1 MNNLDITQ
9 FTTALQNSGIDTKL
23 ISITEQVATELSTI
37 LDTDIAASTPSSL
50 KSILQA
56 STDAI
61 ADVTNTLHEAT
72 EALKP
77 DLTSL
82 QEEMGKV
89 LSGSVPPNSL
99 QGLLDS
105 VANDIAIPSIE
116 SLQDSL
122 GSAINAPQLTGLEA
136 FANEIQ
142 GTVAGSQWTD
152 PSGALRRRFTETTEA
167 ASATAFD
174 PGTLIPNFK
183 FKTEPTFDE
192 DGVQNGERLVAFKF
206 GNAAV
211 QPIKDALSEVIPE
224 PYEVEAMAATIKNE
238 LLEDKG
244 VSIATLGPVINKFKE
259 RLATEVKFDP
269 STGENFVFQKTIDE
283 DGAEILIPFGFASK
297 EDWEESFKQGRAAA
311 QGMMQVNAGALKKF
325 IGENT
330 EVAQDTF
337 KRLSEI
343 DITIPTSE
351 NISEGAINEFAKDPT
366 TGLAVNFDNIMNAF
380 GPTIESAKKAAPG
393 VEANLKELDSNFKN
407 FFTQLGKELPPGQ
420 KPEPFVDPEEGA
432 E

>member
-142 GTVAGSQWTD
+142 GTVAGSEWTD
-152 PSGALRRRFTETTEA
+152 PTGALRRRFTETTEA

-192 DGVQNGERLVAFKF
+192 DGVQNGERIVAFKF

-211 QPIKDALSEVIPE
+211 QPVKDALSEVIPE

>member
-1 MNNLDITQ
+1 MINLDINE
-9 FTTALQNSGIDTKL
+9 FKTALQNSGIDTKL
-23 ISITEQVATELSTI
+23 VSITDQVATELSTI

-50 KSILQA
+50 KAILQS

-77 DLTSL
+77 DLKSL
-82 QEEMGKV
+82 QEEMGNV
-89 LSGSVPPNSL
+89 LSGTVPPSSL
-99 QGLLDS
+99 QDLLGS
-105 VANDIAIPSIE
+105 VANDVAIPSIE
-116 SLQDSL
+116 SLQETI
-122 GSAINAPQLTGLEA
+122 GSAINAPQVTGLDA
-136 FANEIQ
+136 FANE
-142 GTVAGSQWTD
+142 VLGSISGSELTD
-152 PSGALRRRFTETTEA
+152 ATGALRRRLTEA
-167 ASATAFD
+167 TEAVSATAFD

-183 FKTEPTFDE
+183 FATEPTFDE
-192 DGVQNGERLVAFKF
+192 DGIQNGERVVAFKF

-211 QPIKDALSEVIPE
+211 QSVKDALSEIVPE
-224 PYEVEAMAATIKNE
+224 PYEVEQMAATIKNE

-269 STGENFVFQKTIDE
+269 STGENFVFQKTLDE
-283 DGAEILIPFGFASK
+283 DGAEILIPFGFPSK

-311 QGMMQVNAGALKKF
+311 QGVMQVNAGALKKF

-330 EVAQDTF
+330 SVAQDTF

-343 DITIPTSE
+343 SIDIPVAE
-351 NISEGAINEFAKDPT
+351 NISEGAINEFVKDPT
-366 TGLAVNFDNIMNAF
+366 TGLAVNLDNILNAF

-393 VEANLKELDSNFKN
+393 VEANLKVLDDNFKT

>member
-1 MNNLDITQ
+1 MINLDLNE
-9 FTTALQNSGIDTKL
+9 FTTALQNSGIDNKL
-23 ISITEQVATELSTI
+23 IAITDQVATELSTI
-37 LDTDIAASTPSSL
+37 LSTDIAASTPSSL

-72 EALKP
+72 ESLKP

-89 LSGSVPPNSL
+89 LSGSVPPSSL
-99 QGLLDS
+99 QGLLDT
-105 VANDIAIPSIE
+105 VANDVAIPSIE
-116 SLQDSL
+116 SLQSSI
-122 GSAINAPQLTGLEA
+122 GSAINAPQLTGLDA
-136 FANEIQ
+136 IANEVQ
-142 GTVAGSQWTD
+142 GIVSGSTWTD
-152 PSGALRRRFTETTEA
+152 ATGAMRSRLTETVEA

-192 DGVQNGERLVAFKF
+192 DGEQNGERVVAFKF
-206 GNAAV
+206 GNASVQAV
-211 QPIKDALSEVIPE
+211 KDALSEVIPE
-224 PYEVEAMAATIKNE
+224 PYEVETMAATVKNQ

-244 VSIATLGPVINKFKE
+244 VSIATLGTVINKFKE

-269 STGENFVFQKTIDE
+269 STGENFVFQKTLDE
-283 DGAEILIPFGFASK
+283 DGAEIIIPFGFASK
-297 EDWEESFKQGRAAA
+297 ADWEDSFKQGRAAA
-311 QGMMQVNAGALKKF
+311 QGMMQINAGALKKF

-343 DITIPTSE
+343 SIDIPVADQL
-351 NISEGAINEFAKDPT
+351 SEGAINKFERDPIT
-366 TGLAVNFDNIMNAF
+366 NLAVPLDNLLNAF

-393 VEANLKELDSNFKN
+393 VEANLKVLDSNFKN

>member
-142 GTVAGSQWTD
+142 GTVAGSEWTD
-152 PSGALRRRFTETTEA
+152 PTGALRRRFTETTEA

-351 NISEGAINEFAKDPT
+351 NISEGATNEFAKDPT
-366 TGLAVNFDNIMNAF
+366 TGLAVNFDNILNAF

>member
-142 GTVAGSQWTD
+142 GTVAGSEWTD
-152 PSGALRRRFTETTEA
+152 PTGALRRRFTETTEA

>member
-142 GTVAGSQWTD
+142 GTVAGSEWTD
-152 PSGALRRRFTETTEA
+152 PTGALRRRFTETTEA

-297 EDWEESFKQGRAAA
+297 TDWEESFKQGRAAA
-311 QGMMQVNAGALKKF
+311 QGVMQINAGALKKF

>member
-1 MNNLDITQ
+1 MINLDIDE
-9 FTTALQNSGIDTKL
+9 FKTALQNSGIDTKL
-23 ISITEQVATELSTI
+23 VSITDQVATELSTI

-50 KSILQA
+50 KAILQS

-77 DLTSL
+77 ELKSL
-82 QEEMGKV
+82 QEEMGNV
-89 LSGSVPPNSL
+89 LAGTVPPSSL
-99 QGLLDS
+99 QDLLGS
-105 VANDIAIPSIE
+105 VANDVAIPSIE
-116 SLQDSL
+116 SLQETI
-122 GSAINAPQLTGLEA
+122 GSAISAPQLTGLDA
-136 FANEIQ
+136 FANE
-142 GTVAGSQWTD
+142 VLGSVSGSEWTD
-152 PSGALRRRFTETTEA
+152 ATGALRRRLTEA
-167 ASATAFD
+167 TEAVSATAFD

-183 FKTEPTFDE
+183 FATEPTFDE
-192 DGVQNGERLVAFKF
+192 DGVQNGERVVAFKF

-211 QPIKDALSEVIPE
+211 QPIKDALSEIVPE
-224 PYEVEAMAATIKNE
+224 PYEIEEMAATIKNE

-269 STGENFVFQKTIDE
+269 STGENFVFQKTLDE
-283 DGAEILIPFGFASK
+283 DGAEILIPFGFPSK
-297 EDWEESFKQGRAAA
+297 EEWEESFQQGRAAA
-311 QGMMQVNAGALKKF
+311 QGVMQVNAGALKKF

-351 NISEGAINEFAKDPT
+351 NISEGAINEFVKDPT
-366 TGLAVNFDNIMNAF
+366 TGLAVNLDNILNAF

-393 VEANLKELDSNFKN
+393 VEANLKVLDSNFKN

>member
-50 KSILQA
+50 KSILQS

-142 GTVAGSQWTD
+142 GTVAGSEWTD
-152 PSGALRRRFTETTEA
+152 PTGALRRRFTETTEA

>member
-142 GTVAGSQWTD
+142 GTVAGSEWTD
-152 PSGALRRRFTETTEA
+152 PTGALRRRFTETTEA

-183 FKTEPTFDE
+183 FKIEPTFDE

>member
-142 GTVAGSQWTD
+142 GTVAGSEWTD
-152 PSGALRRRFTETTEA
+152 PTGALRRRFTETTEA

-343 DITIPTSE
+343 SIDIPTSE
-351 NISEGAINEFAKDPT
+351 NISEGAINEFARDPT

>member
-1 MNNLDITQ
+1 MINLDINE
-9 FTTALQNSGIDTKL
+9 FKTALQNSGIDTKL
-23 ISITEQVATELSTI
+23 VSITDQVATELSTI

-50 KSILQA
+50 KAILQS

-77 DLTSL
+77 DLKSL
-82 QEEMGKV
+82 QEEMGNV
-89 LSGSVPPNSL
+89 LSGTVPPSSL
-99 QGLLDS
+99 QDLLGS
-105 VANDIAIPSIE
+105 VANDVAIPSIE
-116 SLQDSL
+116 SLQETI
-122 GSAINAPQLTGLEA
+122 GSAINAPQVTGLDA
-136 FANEIQ
+136 FANE
-142 GTVAGSQWTD
+142 VLGSIPGSEFTD
-152 PSGALRRRFTETTEA
+152 ATGALRRRLTEA
-167 ASATAFD
+167 TEAVSATAFD

-183 FKTEPTFDE
+183 FATEPTFDE
-192 DGVQNGERLVAFKF
+192 DGIQNGEREVAFKF

-211 QPIKDALSEVIPE
+211 QSVKDALSEIVPE
-224 PYEVEAMAATIKNE
+224 PYEVEQMAATIKNE

-269 STGENFVFQKTIDE
+269 STGENFVFQKTLDE
-283 DGAEILIPFGFASK
+283 AGAEILIPFGFPSK

-311 QGMMQVNAGALKKF
+311 QGVMQVNAGALKKF

-330 EVAQDTF
+330 SVAQDTF

-343 DITIPTSE
+343 SIDIPVAE
-351 NISEGAINEFAKDPT
+351 NISEGAINEFVKDPT
-366 TGLAVNFDNIMNAF
+366 TGLAVNLDNILNAF

-393 VEANLKELDSNFKN
+393 VEANLKVLDDNFKT

>member
-142 GTVAGSQWTD
+142 GTVAGSEWTD
-152 PSGALRRRFTETTEA
+152 PTGALRRRFTETTEA

-174 PGTLIPNFK
+174 P
-183 FKTEPTFDE
+183 
-192 DGVQNGERLVAFKF
+192 VH
-206 GNAAV
+206 
-211 QPIKDALSEVIPE
+211 
-224 PYEVEAMAATIKNE
+224 
-238 LLEDKG
+238 
-244 VSIATLGPVINKFKE
+244 
-259 RLATEVKFDP
+259 
-269 STGENFVFQKTIDE
+269 
-283 DGAEILIPFGFASK
+283 
-297 EDWEESFKQGRAAA
+297 
-311 QGMMQVNAGALKKF
+311 
-325 IGENT
+325 
-330 EVAQDTF
+330 
-337 KRLSEI
+337 
-343 DITIPTSE
+343 
-351 NISEGAINEFAKDPT
+351 
-366 TGLAVNFDNIMNAF
+366 
-380 GPTIESAKKAAPG
+380 
-393 VEANLKELDSNFKN
+393 
-407 FFTQLGKELPPGQ
+407 
-420 KPEPFVDPEEGA
+420 
-432 E
+432 

>member
-1 MNNLDITQ
+1 MINLDINE
-9 FTTALQNSGIDTKL
+9 FKTALQNSGIDTKL
-23 ISITEQVATELSTI
+23 VSITDQVATELSTI

-50 KSILQA
+50 KAILQS

-77 DLTSL
+77 DLKSL
-82 QEEMGKV
+82 QEEMGNV
-89 LSGSVPPNSL
+89 LSGTVPPSSL
-99 QGLLDS
+99 QDLLGS
-105 VANDIAIPSIE
+105 VANDVAIPSIE
-116 SLQDSL
+116 SLQETI
-122 GSAINAPQLTGLEA
+122 GSAINAPQVTGLDA
-136 FANEIQ
+136 FANE
-142 GTVAGSQWTD
+142 VLGSIPGSEFTD
-152 PSGALRRRFTETTEA
+152 ATGALRRRLTEA
-167 ASATAFD
+167 TEAVSATAFD

-183 FKTEPTFDE
+183 FATEPTFDE
-192 DGVQNGERLVAFKF
+192 DGIQNGERVVAFKF

-211 QPIKDALSEVIPE
+211 QSVKDALSEIVPE
-224 PYEVEAMAATIKNE
+224 PYEVEQMAATIKNE

-269 STGENFVFQKTIDE
+269 STGENFVFQKTLDE
-283 DGAEILIPFGFASK
+283 AGAEILIPFGFPSK

-311 QGMMQVNAGALKKF
+311 QGVMQVNAGALKKF

-330 EVAQDTF
+330 SVAQDTF

-343 DITIPTSE
+343 SIDIPVAE
-351 NISEGAINEFAKDPT
+351 NISEGAINEFVKDPT
-366 TGLAVNFDNIMNAF
+366 TGLAVNLDNILNAF

-393 VEANLKELDSNFKN
+393 VEANLKVLDDNFKT

>member
-1 MNNLDITQ
+1 
-9 FTTALQNSGIDTKL
+9 
-23 ISITEQVATELSTI
+23 
-37 LDTDIAASTPSSL
+37 
-50 KSILQA
+50 
-56 STDAI
+56 
-61 ADVTNTLHEAT
+61 
-72 EALKP
+72 
-77 DLTSL
+77 
-82 QEEMGKV
+82 MGKV

-99 QGLLDS
+99 QGLLDT
-105 VANDIAIPSIE
+105 VANDVAIPSIE
-116 SLQDSL
+116 SLQSSI
-122 GSAINAPQLTGLEA
+122 GSAIQAPQLTGLEA
-136 FANEIQ
+136 LANEIQ
-142 GTVAGSQWTD
+142 GTIQGSEWTD
-152 PSGALRRRFTETTEA
+152 ASGALRRRFTQATEA

-183 FKTEPTFDE
+183 FSTEPTFDE
-192 DGVQNGERLVAFKF
+192 DGVQNGERVVAFKF

-211 QPIKDALSEVIPE
+211 QSVKDALSEVIPE

-297 EDWEESFKQGRAAA
+297 TDWEESFKQGRAAA
-311 QGMMQVNAGALKKF
+311 QGVMQINAGALKKF

-343 DITIPTSE
+343 SIDIPTSE
-351 NISEGAINEFAKDPT
+351 NISEGAINEFARDPT
-366 TGLAVNFDNIMNAF
+366 TGLAVNFDNILNAF

-393 VEANLKELDSNFKN
+393 VEANLKVLDSNFKN

>member
-1 MNNLDITQ
+1 MINLDINE
-9 FTTALQNSGIDTKL
+9 FTTALKNSGIDTKL
-23 ISITEQVATELSTI
+23 VSITDQVATELSTI
-37 LDTDIAASTPSSL
+37 LSTDIAAGTPSSL
-50 KSILQA
+50 KSILQS

-77 DLTSL
+77 ELTSL

-89 LSGSVPPNSL
+89 LSGSVPPSSL
-99 QGLLDS
+99 QGLLDT
-105 VANDIAIPSIE
+105 VANDVAIPSIE
-116 SLQDSL
+116 SLQSSI
-122 GSAINAPQLTGLEA
+122 GSAIQAPQLTGLEA
-136 FANEIQ
+136 LANEIQ
-142 GTVAGSQWTD
+142 GTIQGSEWTD
-152 PSGALRRRFTETTEA
+152 PSGALRRRFTQATEA

-183 FKTEPTFDE
+183 FSTEPTFDE
-192 DGVQNGERLVAFKF
+192 DGVQNGERVVAFKF

-211 QPIKDALSEVIPE
+211 QSVKDALSEVIPE

-297 EDWEESFKQGRAAA
+297 TDWEESFKQGRAAA
-311 QGMMQVNAGALKKF
+311 QGVMQINAGALKKF

-343 DITIPTSE
+343 SIDIPTSE
-351 NISEGAINEFAKDPT
+351 NISEGAINEFARDPT
-366 TGLAVNFDNIMNAF
+366 TGLAVNFDNILNAF
-380 GPTIESAKKAAPG
+380 SPTIESAKKAAPG
-393 VEANLKELDSNFKN
+393 VEANLKVLDSNFKN

>member
-142 GTVAGSQWTD
+142 GTVAGSEWTD
-152 PSGALRRRFTETTEA
+152 PTGALRRRFTETTEA

-183 FKTEPTFDE
+183 FSTEPTFDE

>member
-1 MNNLDITQ
+1 MINLDINE
-9 FTTALQNSGIDTKL
+9 FTTALKNSGIDTKL
-23 ISITEQVATELSTI
+23 VSITDQVATELSTI
-37 LDTDIAASTPSSL
+37 LSTDIAAGTPSSL
-50 KSILQA
+50 KSILQS

-77 DLTSL
+77 ELTSL

-89 LSGSVPPNSL
+89 LSGSVPPSSL
-99 QGLLDS
+99 QGLLDT
-105 VANDIAIPSIE
+105 VANDVAIPSIE
-116 SLQDSL
+116 SLQSSI
-122 GSAINAPQLTGLEA
+122 GSAIQAPQLTGLEA
-136 FANEIQ
+136 LANEIQ
-142 GTVAGSQWTD
+142 GTIQGSEWTD
-152 PSGALRRRFTETTEA
+152 PSGALRRRFTQATEA

-183 FKTEPTFDE
+183 FSTEPTFDE
-192 DGVQNGERLVAFKF
+192 DGVQNGERVVAFKF

-211 QPIKDALSEVIPE
+211 QSVKDALSEVIPE

-297 EDWEESFKQGRAAA
+297 TDWEESFKQGRAAA
-311 QGMMQVNAGALKKF
+311 QGVMQINAGALKKF

-343 DITIPTSE
+343 SIDIPTSE
-351 NISEGAINEFAKDPT
+351 NISEGAINEFARDPT
-366 TGLAVNFDNIMNAF
+366 TGLAVNFDNILNAF

-393 VEANLKELDSNFKN
+393 VEANLKVLDSNFKN

>member
-142 GTVAGSQWTD
+142 GTVAGSEWTD
-152 PSGALRRRFTETTEA
+152 PTGALRRRFTETTEA

-343 DITIPTSE
+343 DITIPVSE

>member
-142 GTVAGSQWTD
+142 GTVAGSEWTD

-192 DGVQNGERLVAFKF
+192 DGVQNGERIVAFKF

-211 QPIKDALSEVIPE
+211 QPVKDALSEVIPE

>member
-142 GTVAGSQWTD
+142 GTVAGSEWTD
-152 PSGALRRRFTETTEA
+152 PTGALRRRFTETTEA

-192 DGVQNGERLVAFKF
+192 DGVQNGERVVAFKF

-211 QPIKDALSEVIPE
+211 QSVKDALSEVIPE
-224 PYEVEAMAATIKNE
+224 PYEVESMAATIKNE

>member
-142 GTVAGSQWTD
+142 GTVAGSEWTD
-152 PSGALRRRFTETTEA
+152 PTGALRRRFTETTEA

-192 DGVQNGERLVAFKF
+192 DGVQNGERIVAFKF

-211 QPIKDALSEVIPE
+211 QPVKDALSEVIPE

-351 NISEGAINEFAKDPT
+351 NISEGATNEFAKDPT

>member
-142 GTVAGSQWTD
+142 GTVAGSEWTD
-152 PSGALRRRFTETTEA
+152 PTGALRRRFTETTEA

-351 NISEGAINEFAKDPT
+351 NISQGAINEFAKDPT

>member
-1 MNNLDITQ
+1 M
-9 FTTALQNSGIDTKL
+9 
-23 ISITEQVATELSTI
+23 
-37 LDTDIAASTPSSL
+37 
-50 KSILQA
+50 
-56 STDAI
+56 
-61 ADVTNTLHEAT
+61 
-72 EALKP
+72 
-77 DLTSL
+77 
-82 QEEMGKV
+82 
-89 LSGSVPPNSL
+89 
-99 QGLLDS
+99 
-105 VANDIAIPSIE
+105 
-116 SLQDSL
+116 
-122 GSAINAPQLTGLEA
+122 
-136 FANEIQ
+136 
-142 GTVAGSQWTD
+142 
-152 PSGALRRRFTETTEA
+152 
-167 ASATAFD
+167 
-174 PGTLIPNFK
+174 IPNFK